1 MSIRRI
7 ALIHPGKA
15 LLPEIEAYAS
25 YFSSKG
31 WVLDPIAR
39 TAPAHRDYAVHWHLM
54 GTHWG
59 PVRPAGVLVH
69 EYISAS
75 TPPFPHLKD
84 FLKRR
89 FNHRPDGYV
98 FGSEWVAHALGFPL
112 DAHCRIRP
120 AGVAA
125 SFFRQACSVREF
137 DMVYAGA
144 MGRSRELVPLIV
156 RLLRALPGFRLL
168 LVGEPSRELLRVFQT
183 VPEVFFAG
191 KVPHDEVPGLLAKA
205 EYGLNLIPDR
215 YPFRWQPSLKLM
227 EYCALGLK
235 VISTDIPWA
244 RAFAHRHGGRFFF
257 VRPDAVLSREV
268 LRRFPFHTP
277 SVAHLRWDTLLHSAG
292 LAEWLDTLCQK
303 N

>member
-1 MSIRRI
+1 
-7 ALIHPGKA
+7 
-15 LLPEIEAYAS
+15 
-25 YFSSKG
+25 
-31 WVLDPIAR
+31 
-39 TAPAHRDYAVHWHLM
+39 M

-59 PVRPAGVLVH
+59 PIRPAGVLVH

-75 TPPFPHLKD
+75 TPPFPHLKN
-84 FLKRR
+84 FLKCR

-98 FGSEWVAHALGFPL
+98 FGSEWAAHALGFPL
-112 DAHCRIRP
+112 ASHCCIRP

-125 SFFRQACSVREF
+125 SFFRQEDAVREF
-137 DMVYAGA
+137 DMVYVGD
-144 MGRSRELVPLIV
+144 MGRSRRLVPVISRILH
-156 RLLRALPGFRLL
+156 ALPGFRLL
-168 LVGEPSRELLRVFQT
+168 LVGEPSVELLRVFRT
-183 VPEVFFAG
+183 VPEVFFTG
-191 KVPHDEVPGLLAKA
+191 KVLHDEVPGLLARA
-205 EYGLNLIPDR
+205 EYGLNLIPNR

-244 RAFAHRHGGRFFF
+244 RAFEYRRKGRFFF
-257 VRPDAVLSREV
+257 LRPDVPISREA

-277 SVAHLRWDTLLHSAG
+277 SVTDLHWDTLLQDSG

>member
-1 MSIRRI
+1 MSRRI

-15 LLPEIEAYAS
+15 LLPEIGAYAS

-31 WVLDPIAR
+31 WVLDPFVR
-39 TAPAHRDYAVHWHLM
+39 TAPACRDYAVHWHLM

-59 PVRPAGVLVH
+59 SVHPAEVLVH

-75 TPPFPHLKD
+75 TPPFPHLKN
-84 FLKRR
+84 FLKCR

-112 DAHCRIRP
+112 VSHCCIRP

-125 SFFRQACSVREF
+125 SFFRQVCSVREF
-137 DMVYAGA
+137 DMAYVGD
-144 MGRSRELVPLIV
+144 MGQCRRLVPVISRILH
-156 RLLRALPGFRLL
+156 ALPGFRLL
-168 LVGEPSRELLRVFQT
+168 LVGEPSVGMLRAFRT
-183 VPEVFFAG
+183 VPEVFFTG
-191 KVPHDEVPGLLAKA
+191 KVPHDEVPGLLARA

-215 YPFRWQPSLKLM
+215 YPFRCQPSLKLM

-235 VISTDIPWA
+235 VISTDTPWA
-244 RAFAHRHGGRFFF
+244 RAFEHRREGRFFF
-257 VRPDAVLSREV
+257 LRPDKPLSREV
-268 LRRFPFHTP
+268 LHRFPFHTP
-277 SVAHLRWDTLLHSAG
+277 SVTDLHWDTLLQDSG
-292 LAEWLDTLCQK
+292 LAEWLDSLYQK

>member
-1 MSIRRI
+1 MSRRI

-15 LLPEIEAYAS
+15 LLPEIGAYAS

-31 WVLDPIAR
+31 WVLDAFVR
-39 TAPAHRDYAVHWHLM
+39 TAPACRDYAVHWHLM

-59 PVRPAGVLVH
+59 SVRPAGVLVH

-75 TPPFPHLKD
+75 TPPFPHLKN
-84 FLKRR
+84 FLKCR

-112 DAHCRIRP
+112 VSHCCIRP

-125 SFFRQACSVREF
+125 SFFRQVCSVREF
-137 DMVYAGA
+137 DMAYVGD
-144 MGRSRELVPLIV
+144 MGQCRRLVPVISQILH
-156 RLLRALPGFRLL
+156 ALPGFRLL
-168 LVGEPSRELLRVFQT
+168 LVGEPSVGLLRAFRT
-183 VPEVFFAG
+183 VPEVFFTG
-191 KVPHDEVPGLLAKA
+191 KVPHDEVPGLLARA

-227 EYCALGLK
+227 EYCAVGLK

-244 RAFAHRHGGRFFF
+244 RAFEHRRKGRFFF
-257 VRPDAVLSREV
+257 LRPDKPLSREV
-268 LRRFPFHTP
+268 LHRFPFHTP
-277 SVAHLRWDTLLHSAG
+277 SVTDLHWDTLLQDSG
-292 LAEWLDTLCQK
+292 LAEWLDSLYQK

>member
-1 MSIRRI
+1 MSRCI

-15 LLPEIEAYAS
+15 LLPEIDAYTS

-31 WVLDPIAR
+31 WALEAFVQN
-39 TAPAHRDYAVHWHLM
+39 APAHQDYAVYWHLM
-54 GTHWG
+54 GTHWA

-69 EYISAS
+69 EYVSAS
-75 TPPFPHLKD
+75 TPPFPYLKD

-89 FNHRPDGYV
+89 FNRRPDGYV
-98 FGSEWVAHALGFPL
+98 FGSEWVAHTLGFPL
-112 DAHCRIRP
+112 ASHCRIRP

-125 SFFRQACSVREF
+125 SFFHQVCSVREF

-144 MGRSRELVPLIV
+144 MGQCRRLVPVISRILH
-156 RLLRALPGFRLL
+156 ALPGFRLL
-168 LVGEPSRELLRVFQT
+168 LVGEPSDGLFRAFRT
-183 VPEVFFAG
+183 VPEVFFTG
-191 KVPHDEVPGLLAKA
+191 KVPHDEVPGLLARA

-244 RAFAHRHGGRFFF
+244 RAFEHRREGRFFF
-257 VRPDAVLSREV
+257 LRPDKPLSREV
-268 LRRFPFHTP
+268 LHRFPFHTP
-277 SVAHLRWDTLLHSAG
+277 SVTDLHWDTLLQDSG
-292 LAEWLDTLCQK
+292 LAEWLDSLYQK